1 MEDAVAFI
9 HSLSQVSKKQGLH
22 NMELLLERL
31 GNPEK
36 QLYIVHVAGTNG
48 KGSTCA
54 MIERILREAGLRT
67 GLYTSPVL
75 QRYHERIRL
84 GGVPV
89 PEEELAALVEKT
101 KPLILALREQGV
113 FVTEFEYGTALAYLY
128 FAGRTDVCVIEVGL
142 GGRLDPTNTAVER
155 ISVVTPI
162 GLDHMHILGDT
173 IEKIAAEK
181 AGIFKPGVPVVL
193 SSMENAAREVL
204 MARAQELGCECT
216 ALTGAET
223 RVRMEGERMQ
233 TFDFSMEGLR
243 LREVELALNGAHQVQ
258 NAATALAVIRRLRWT
273 FDIPESAIRAGLAN
287 VRWPGRLEWMGNV
300 LLDGAHNPHG
310 ARTLAAYAQ
319 KWLEKDKTVLLMAAM
334 RDKDVVGVLNLLRPL
349 CRQIVCTRVP
359 NWPRAMEETDLCAL
373 AGENARAVKDMKE
386 ALDTARALAGEDGTV
401 ICAGS
406 LYLVGAVRT
415 MLEEE
420 GYGV

>member
-1 MEDAVAFI
+1 MENAVAFI

-36 QLYIVHVAGTNG
+36 QLYIIHVAGTNG

-54 MIERILREAGLRT
+54 MIESILRAAGLRT
-67 GLYTSPVL
+67 GLYTSPFL
-75 QRYHERIRL
+75 QRYNERIRL
-84 GGVPV
+84 NGVPV
-89 PEEELAALVEKT
+89 PDDMLEELVEKT
-101 KPLILALREQGV
+101 KPIILELREQGV

-128 FAGRTDVCVIEVGL
+128 FAGRTDACVIEVGL
-142 GGRLDPTNTAVER
+142 GGRLDPTNTAKER
-155 ISVVTPI
+155 ISVVMPI

-193 SSMENAAREVL
+193 SPMEPAAKAVL
-204 MARAQELGCECT
+204 EARAAELGCECVS
-216 ALTGAET
+216 LTGQEA
-223 RVRMEGERMQ
+223 RLRMEGERMQ
-233 TFDFSMEGLR
+233 VFDFAMEGLR

-258 NAATALAVIRRLRWT
+258 NAATALAVIRRVRWT
-273 FDIPESAIRAGLAN
+273 FDIPDSAIREGLQN
-287 VRWPGRLEWMGNV
+287 VRWAGRLEWMGNV

-310 ARTLAAYAQ
+310 AKTLAAYAQ
-319 KWLEKDKTVLLMAAM
+319 KWLQKDKTVLLMAAM

-349 CRQIVCTRVP
+349 CGKIVCTRVP
-359 NWPRAMEETDLCAL
+359 DWPRAMEEEDLCAL
-373 AGENARAVKDMKE
+373 AGETAIAVKDMKT
-386 ALDTARALAGEDGTV
+386 ALDTARDMAGEDGTV

-406 LYLVGAVRT
+406 LYLVGAIRT

>member
-1 MEDAVAFI
+1 MESAVAFI

-22 NMELLLERL
+22 NMELLLERM

-54 MIERILREAGLRT
+54 MIESILRAAGLRT
-67 GLYTSPVL
+67 GLYTSPFL
-75 QRYHERIRL
+75 QRYSERIRL
-84 GGVPV
+84 NGVPIPDDV
-89 PEEELAALVEKT
+89 LEELVEKT
-101 KPLILALREQGV
+101 RPIILSLREQGV

-128 FAGRTDVCVIEVGL
+128 FAGRTDACVMEVGL
-142 GGRLDPTNTAVER
+142 GGRLDPTNTATER

-181 AGIFKPGVPVVL
+181 AGIFKPGVPIVL
-193 SSMENAAREVL
+193 SAMEPAARAVL
-204 MARAQELGCECT
+204 EARAEELGCECVS
-216 ALTGAET
+216 LTGREA
-223 RVRMEGERMQ
+223 RMRIEGERMQ
-233 TFDFSMEGLR
+233 AFDFAMDGLH

-258 NAATALAVIRRLRWT
+258 NAATALAVIRRMRWT
-273 FDIPESAIRAGLAN
+273 FDIPDSAIRVGLQN
-287 VRWPGRLEWMGNV
+287 VRWPGRLEWMDNV

-310 ARTLAAYAQ
+310 AKTLAAYAQ
-319 KWLEKDKTVLLMAAM
+319 KWLQKDTTVLLMAAM

-349 CRQIVCTRVP
+349 CGKIVCTRVP
-359 NWPRAMEETDLCAL
+359 DWPRAMEEEDLRTL
-373 AGENARAVKDMKE
+373 AGETAIAVKGIKT
-386 ALDTARALAGEDGTV
+386 ALDAARDMAGADGTV

-415 MLEEE
+415 LLEEE

>member
-9 HSLSQVSKKQGLH
+9 HSLSQMSQKRGLH

-31 GNPEK
+31 SHPEK
-36 QLYIVHVAGTNG
+36 QLYMVHVAGTNG

-54 MIERILREAGLRT
+54 MIESVLRAAGLRT
-67 GLYTSPVL
+67 GLYTSPFL
-75 QRYHERIRL
+75 QRYNERIRL
-84 GGVPV
+84 NGQPI
-89 PEEELAALVEKT
+89 PDADLAELVEKT
-101 KPLILALREQGV
+101 RPLILSLREQGV
-113 FVTEFEYGTALAYLY
+113 YVTEFEYGTALAYLY

-142 GGRLDPTNTAVER
+142 GGRLDPTNAAEEKL
-155 ISVVTPI
+155 SVITPI

-181 AGIFKPGVPVVL
+181 AGIIKPGVPVIL
-193 SSMENAAREVL
+193 APMDAAARRVI
-204 MARAQELGCECT
+204 MARAQELGCDCT
-216 ALTGAET
+216 ALRGTEAQL
-223 RVRMEGERMQ
+223 RVEGERVQ
-233 TFDFSMEGLR
+233 VFDYTLDHLNLR
-243 LREVELALNGAHQVQ
+243 HIELGLNGAHQVQ
-258 NAATALAVIRRLRWT
+258 NAATALTAIRRLRRV
-273 FDIPESAIRAGLAN
+273 FDIPEAAIREGLCS

-310 ARTLAAYAQ
+310 ARTLAEYAG
-319 KWLEKDKTVLLMAAM
+319 KWLEKDRTVLLIAAM
-334 RDKDVVGVLNLLRPL
+334 RDKDVVGVLRLLRPL
-349 CRQIVCTRVP
+349 CGQVVCTRVP
-359 NWPRAMEETDLCAL
+359 DWPRAMEENDLCAL
-373 AGENARAVKDMKE
+373 AGEGAQAIGDMRRALE
-386 ALDTARALAGEDGTV
+386 TARSIAGAEGTV

>member
-54 MIERILREAGLRT
+54 MIESILRAAGLRT
-67 GLYTSPVL
+67 GLYTSPFL
-75 QRYHERIRL
+75 QRYQERIRL
-84 GGVPV
+84 NGVPV
-89 PEEELAALVEKT
+89 PEDELTALVEKT
-101 KPLILALREQGV
+101 KPLILQLREQGV

-128 FAGRTDVCVIEVGL
+128 FADRTDVCVIEVGL

-181 AGIFKPGVPVVL
+181 AGIIKPGVPVVL
-193 SSMENAAREVL
+193 SVMEPAARAVL
-204 MARAQELGCECT
+204 EARARELGCECT
-216 ALTGAET
+216 ALTGQEART
-223 RVRMEGERMQ
+223 RMEGERMQ
-233 TFDFSMEGLR
+233 MFDIALEGLR

-273 FDIPESAIRAGLAN
+273 FDISDAAIREGLKN

-310 ARTLAAYAQ
+310 ARTLAAYART
-319 KWLEKDKTVLLMAAM
+319 WLEKDKTVLLMAAM
-334 RDKDVVGVLNLLRPL
+334 RDKDVVGVLKLLRPL
-349 CRQIVCTRVP
+349 CSRIVCTRVP
-359 NWPRAMEETDLCAL
+359 DWPRAMAEDDLCAL
-373 AGENARAVKDMKE
+373 AGENAQAVADMKT
-386 ALDTARALAGEDGTV
+386 ALDTARSLAGPDGTV

-415 MLEEE
+415 LLEEE